1 MKKAVP
7 GRAWYFV
14 DEAGDPS
21 FYGKGNRLIVGNDGC
36 SRVLILGFVEILDP
50 LPIRRELLRLQ
61 EYVTTHPY
69 FQKEPHR
76 SRTAVAFHAKNDLPE
91 VRYLVFDLIKTF
103 DVRAEF
109 IVARKIEHIFI
120 EHDDKKQ
127 NNFYDYLVSRLFE
140 QTLRRH
146 EDNLLY
152 FAQRGSKTRQQP
164 LANAIK
170 KGIERN
176 AAWQN
181 GACST
186 KWSVQAQTLGGEPC
200 LSVVDYL
207 CYAVYQAYEH
217 RDMRFFETIRD
228 KISVVGDIYDHNAP
242 CRWYNRRNKPF
253 HIEKTTPLELHSVKT
268 E

>member
-109 IVARKIEHIFI
+109 IVARKIEHI
-120 EHDDKKQ
+120 
-127 NNFYDYLVSRLFE
+127 
-140 QTLRRH
+140 
-146 EDNLLY
+146 LLNMMI
-152 FAQRGSKTRQQP
+152 RSKTIFMTILCR
-164 LANAIK
+164 A
-170 KGIERN
+170 
-176 AAWQN
+176 
-181 GACST
+181 
-186 KWSVQAQTLGGEPC
+186 C
-200 LSVVDYL
+200 LSKR
-207 CYAVYQAYEH
+207 YAG
-217 RDMRFFETIRD
+217 M
-228 KISVVGDIYDHNAP
+228 
-242 CRWYNRRNKPF
+242 
-253 HIEKTTPLELHSVKT
+253 KTTFSTLPSVDQRLGSNRSLMQSKRVLSVTPVGKT
-268 E
+268 ERVLQSGVFKLKHLVGNRV